1 MSKEAEDAIKKFENE
16 IDQRI
21 AHLKSVDAEFCK
33 DRWDMT
39 KPEME
44 RNIYREM
51 SNQVTATRQ
60 ELEMLKKT
68 LSIPDEFVI
77 TIIPADPDENDGK
90 FCWEIHKGTECVS
103 EARTEF
109 NSKEEA
115 EADAKKEL
123 ELLNPYQDVRA
134 IAHKTYQT
142 DMAAFTEG
150 CGQSFTALAWHIY
163 KRAFDI
169 ASYSL
174 KTPIREEEVREK
186 LRKLLSEKQANY
198 IGTCDELINCIV
210 LLVKSAIIKPK
221 EIKVTPEENPDL
233 KPWIIPSAICDA
245 IDDNQEQKVDRHVG
259 MFLAIGKVLKL
270 HKNSEFV
277 ICSAVKWQNTIICGR
292 KHKNCYEIADALMNG
307 GFLERE
313 RKHQGFMTSTGR
325 YVDRAEAFKIA
336 KANNQIVHKLFDDV
350 TEGNLNSE
358 DLFGE
363 E

>member
-1 MSKEAEDAIKKFENE
+1 MESEKTKQLEAIIKNFEDQIN
-16 IDQRI
+16 QRI
-21 AHLKSVDAEFCK
+21 AHLNSVDAEFCK

-60 ELEMLKKT
+60 ELEMLKRT
-68 LSIPDEFVI
+68 LSLDDTKV
-77 TIIPADPDENDGK
+77 
-90 FCWEIHKGTECVS
+90 
-103 EARTEF
+103 
-109 NSKEEA
+109 
-115 EADAKKEL
+115 EADKE
-123 ELLNPYQDVRA
+123 VRTMA
-134 IAHKTYQT
+134 AETFKV
-142 DMAAFTEG
+142 DMAAFAEG
-150 CGQSFTALAWHIY
+150 CGKPFNALAWHIY

-174 KTPIREEEVREK
+174 KLKAPEII
-186 LRKLLSEKQANY
+186 A
-198 IGTCDELINCIV
+198 LIKKN
-210 LLVKSAIIKPK
+210 KP
-221 EIKVTPEENPDL
+221 E
-233 KPWIIPSAICDA
+233 
-245 IDDNQEQKVDRHVG
+245 
-259 MFLAIGKVLKL
+259 
-270 HKNSEFV
+270 EFV
-277 ICSAVKWQNTIICGR
+277 ICSAVRWQNTVICGR
-292 KHKNCYEIADALMNG
+292 KHKNCYEIADALMAH

-313 RKHQGFMTSTGR
+313 RKNQGFMTSKGK